1 MRLLVRSIA
10 LEAEGIL
17 SFELVHPDRAAL
29 PPFEPGSHVD
39 VTTRDG
45 TLRQYS
51 LCNDPVERQRYRIAV
66 LREVAGRGGSRF
78 MHEDVRVGDFLE
90 VSLPRNHFSLAADAG
105 RHLLIAGGVGITPI
119 LSMAHA
125 LRRQAAAYEIHYCTR
140 SAGRTAFKEEIGQ
153 VAAGKVSLHHDHG
166 DPSSGLDVAELL
178 RVVVPGTHVYC
189 CGPAGL
195 MRAVEAATTHWPPQS
210 IHFEHFAAAKADPY
224 TAEGDAE
231 FEVELGSTG
240 AILPVPADRTILAVL
255 RNAGTH
261 VESSCEAGV
270 CGTCRTRYLSGSAD
284 HRDYVLTDDE
294 RRDWIMVCV
303 SRATPGDRLLLDL

>member
-1 MRLLVRSIA
+1 MRLLVRSIT

-17 SFELVHPDRAAL
+17 SFELVHPDRATL

-39 VTTRDG
+39 VTTADG
-45 TLRQYS
+45 RLRQYS
-51 LCNDPVERQRYRIAV
+51 LCNDPAERQRYRIAV

-78 MHEDVRVGDFLE
+78 MHEDVRVGEFLE
-90 VSLPRNHFSLAADAG
+90 VSLPRNHFPLAADAG

-140 SAGRTAFKEEIGQ
+140 SAGRTAFKEEVGQ
-153 VAAGKVSLHHDHG
+153 VAAGKVSIHHDHG
-166 DPSSGLDVAELL
+166 DPSSGLDVAGLL

-210 IHFEHFAAAKADPY
+210 IHFEHFAAAKADPS

-231 FEVELGSTG
+231 FEVELTSTG

-255 RNAGTH
+255 RNAGTQ

-270 CGTCRTRYLSGSAD
+270 CGTCRTRYLSGSPH

-303 SRATPGDRLLLDL
+303 SRATPGDRLVLDL

>member
-1 MRLLVRSIA
+1 MRLLVRSIT
-10 LEAEGIL
+10 LEAEAIL
-17 SFELVHPDRAAL
+17 SFELVHRDRAAL

-39 VTTRDG
+39 VTMADG
-45 TLRQYS
+45 RLRQYS
-51 LCNDPVERQRYRIAV
+51 LCNDPAERQRYRIAV

-78 MHEDVRVGDFLE
+78 MHENVRVGEFLE
-90 VSLPRNHFSLAADAG
+90 VSLPRNHFPLAADAG

-140 SAGRTAFKEEIGQ
+140 SADRTAFKEEVGQ
-153 VAAGKVSLHHDHG
+153 VAAGKVWIHHDHG
-166 DPSSGLDVAELL
+166 DPSSGLDVAGLL

-195 MRAVEAATTHWPPQS
+195 MRAVEGATTHWPPQS
-210 IHFEHFAAAKADPY
+210 IHFEHFAAAKADPSS
-224 TAEGDAE
+224 AEGDAE
-231 FEVELGSTG
+231 FEVELTSTG

-255 RNAGTH
+255 RNAGTQ

-270 CGTCRTRYLSGSAD
+270 CGTCRTRYLSGSPQ

-303 SRATPGDRLLLDL
+303 SRATPGDRLVLDL